1 MSGVGIVI
9 PYPSATA
16 DNKGHALIRRE
27 NRKGRPTIW
36 RCLYGED
43 YVEML

>member
-1 MSGVGIVI
+1 MSGAGIVI
-9 PYPSATA
+9 PRPSPTA
-16 DNKGHALIRRE
+16 DNKEHELIRIE